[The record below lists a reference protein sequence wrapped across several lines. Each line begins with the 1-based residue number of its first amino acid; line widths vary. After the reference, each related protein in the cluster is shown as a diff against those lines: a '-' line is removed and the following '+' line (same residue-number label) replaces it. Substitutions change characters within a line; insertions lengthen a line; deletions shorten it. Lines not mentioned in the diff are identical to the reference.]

1 MNLTDYLDDCAARY
15 NPTMRMLGVTWNGPG
30 YHTRV
35 PNGTWAHPTRESLDY
50 ALALLQAGAPDQT
63 ARAADIIHAVLAL
76 QDGDPTNRTY
86 GIWPWLG
93 EESLSEMAPP
103 DWNWADF
110 CGARLAQML
119 ADHSALLPV
128 DLAHAMRV
136 ALGHAAWSIFR
147 RNVGPGY
154 TNIAIMGAGVAL
166 AAGELL
172 DEPRLAEYGRARL
185 HRFVEHTAW
194 HGGLNEYNSP
204 TYTIVVLHECE
215 RILHLV
221 RDPQAR
227 ADTEAIRRIAW
238 ETIAEHFHP
247 PTQQWAGP
255 CSRVYGDR
263 LDAGT
268 AAYLEAQSGVAIAP
282 HPTAAPRS
290 RTGPTH
296 IPALPCPPD
305 LVERFRQI
313 PASPLEIRRRF
324 IRRADGELSLEG
336 ITWMDE
342 LACLGSVNQESLWTQ
357 RRPLVAYWRTAAD
370 PAVVLRARFLRDG
383 QDFAT
388 AAIHS
393 VQHGARVLGAIGL
406 YTDRGDYH
414 LHLDRPAAG
423 RFASAELRLRFE
435 LRGIGV
441 QGRQLAPELYELAAG
456 ERRALIHA
464 PAGSFGGR
472 PVRWELTQLADGIAV
487 DAICAT
493 VDDGVFDPASTS
505 VRLAFG
511 LEILAPGE
519 SPAPPQRLNDGATA
533 AEAEWNGLRL
543 KLPAQAGPY
552 PW

>member
-1 MNLTDYLDDCAARY
+1 MSLAEYLEDCAARY
-15 NPTMRMLGVTWNGPG
+15 NPDMRMLGVAWRGPG

-35 PNGTWAHPTRESLDY
+35 PNGTWVHPTRESLDY
-50 ALALLQAGAPDQT
+50 ALGLLQSGAPDHA
-63 ARAADIIHAVLAL
+63 ARAADIIRAVLAL
-76 QDGDPTNRTY
+76 QDVDPTNRTY

-93 EESLSEMAPP
+93 EEPLSEMSPP

-119 ADHSALLPV
+119 ADHGALLPA
-128 DLAHAMRV
+128 DLVWAMRA

-185 HRFVEHTAW
+185 RRFIEHTAY

-204 TYTIVVLHECE
+204 TYTIIVLHECE

-238 ETIAEHFHP
+238 ETIADHFHP

-255 CSRVYGDR
+255 HSRVYHDR
-263 LDAGT
+263 LDAST
-268 AAYLEAQSGVAIAP
+268 TAYLGAQTGVTITP
-282 HPTAAPRS
+282 HPVAAPSS

-296 IPALPCPPD
+296 IPALPCPAD
-305 LVERFRQI
+305 LVERFRQL
-313 PASPLEIRRRF
+313 PASPVEIRRRF
-324 IRRADGELSLEG
+324 IRRADGEASLEG
-336 ITWMDE
+336 MTWMDE
-342 LACLGSVNQESLWTQ
+342 VACLGSVNQESFWTQ
-357 RRPLVAYWRTAAD
+357 RRPLLAYWRTADD

-383 QDFAT
+383 RDFAT
-388 AAIHS
+388 AAIHC
-393 VQHGARVLGAIGL
+393 VQQEARVLGAIGL

-414 LHLDRPAAG
+414 LHLDRPADG
-423 RFASAELRLRFE
+423 RFPPADLRLRFE
-435 LRGIGV
+435 LCGTGV
-441 QGRQLAPELYELAAG
+441 QGWQLAPERYELAAG
-456 ERRALIHA
+456 DRRVALHTL
-464 PAGSFGGR
+464 PGRFGAS
-472 PVRWELTQLADGIAV
+472 PVRWELTELPDGVAIDAV
-487 DAICAT
+487 CASA
-493 VDDGVFDPASTS
+493 DDGVFDPAATS
-505 VRLAFG
+505 VHLAFG
-511 LEILAPGE
+511 LEILTPGE
-519 SPAPPQRLNDGATA
+519 APAPSPRLSNGTTVLG
-533 AEAEWNGLRL
+533 AEWHGMRL
-543 KLPAQAGPY
+543 DLPVRARPY